1 VTWNE
6 AVSEGTDNMFVA
18 FASRTSGPFGAPM
31 SLGTND
37 NTLFGGGLATA
48 AADGMA
54 YVAFTKSDGDLR
66 VRRFSVSSG
75 PTVTPL
81 GTQVIGNGSHNNQTS
96 GELIAANGSKVAVV
110 WSRCEGIFAR
120 VSNDHGATWGPVRT
134 LFDEF
139 NSCEADAAA
148 GQDSVAIRDGR
159 IAVSYGIA
167 SAFGGG
173 ENHLI
178 RTSNDFASFTDD
190 GLGSPFH
197 IVELI
202 GYVTVGGSRKLADAF
217 QKGFDDIRYRRQL

>member
-1 VTWNE
+1 
-6 AVSEGTDNMFVA
+6 MF
-18 FASRTSGPFGAPM
+18 
-31 SLGTND
+31 LGTNN

-48 AADGMA
+48 AADGLA

-66 VRRFSVSSG
+66 VRRWSVSGGSP

-81 GTQVIGNGSHNNQTS
+81 GTVVVGNGSHNNQTS
-96 GELIAANGSKVAVV
+96 NPLIAANGSKVVVV
-110 WSRCEGIFAR
+110 WSRCQGIFGR
-120 VSNDHGATWGPVRT
+120 VSNDHGATWGPART

-148 GQDSVAIRDGR
+148 GQDSVAIRNGR

-173 ENHLI
+173 DNHLI
-178 RTSNDFASFTDD
+178 RTNNDFAAFSDD
-190 GLGSPFH
+190 SLGGPFH

-202 GYVTVGGSRKLADAF
+202 GYVTVDGHRKLADAF
-217 QKGFDDIRYRRQL
+217 QKGFDNIRYRRQL